1 MVGSIYGRIDFVV
14 GLIFWSIWIYGRIDF
29 VAGWFCGRM
38 DFMVG
43 TIYGRINL
51 WSVEFVVGSFFFE
64 GKTEESQLRI
74 DIVVAAG

>member
-1 MVGSIYGRIDFVV
+1 
-14 GLIFWSIWIYGRIDF
+14 
-29 VAGWFCGRM
+29 
-38 DFMVG
+38 MVG